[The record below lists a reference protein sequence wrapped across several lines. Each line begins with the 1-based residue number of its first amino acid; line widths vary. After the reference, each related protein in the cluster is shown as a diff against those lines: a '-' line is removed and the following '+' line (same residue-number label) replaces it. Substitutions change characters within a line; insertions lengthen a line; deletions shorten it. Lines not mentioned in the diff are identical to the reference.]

1 MSLEAGQQI
10 RDGRYRITRVL
21 GEGSQGTSY
30 EAVDAKEGRL
40 VAVKRFAVKGAS
52 SWKDVELAERE
63 AVVLRSLSHPLIPA
77 FVEHFEEDGAL
88 YLVTELVVG
97 TSLRALSKEGTRFR
111 SRDIALLLQDLGQ
124 IAEYLHRL
132 NPSVIHRDIKPGNVI
147 RRQDGRFVLVD
158 FGAVRAKLK
167 PTSGSTVVGTFGY
180 MAPEQFQGR
189 ALPQSDIYAIGVT
202 ALSLLTQSEPEDL
215 PHRGLG
221 IDVRTCLA
229 GRVDPRLIVLLE
241 RMVHPDPDQRL
252 THVSSHVA
260 PLLATASA
268 PSNREPR
275 GWDGRGSKGGGKR
288 AEKERRREEKR
299 FERDERKEEKRSRR
313 AAARAQFAARF
324 AARPFGRSDDEL
336 GPPREISGPLLALAK
351 AGVTIGAIVVA
362 PLVLSLL
369 SIVFGAQL
377 RRAAFKTRE
386 AGKRALARL
395 DREAQTLER
404 GTSDGEARVRVD
416 ATPPPAAP
424 GQRARIDPTRDAELD
439 LQAEEESQDAD
450 QAQRDQ
456 RRRR

>member
-1 MSLEAGQQI
+1 MALEAGQQI

-21 GEGSQGTSY
+21 GEGAQGTSF

-63 AVVLRSLSHPLIPA
+63 AVVLRSLSHPLIPS
-77 FVEHFEEDGAL
+77 FIEHFEEDGAL
-88 YLVTELVVG
+88 YLVTQLVNG
-97 TSLRALSKEGTRFR
+97 TSLRALSKNGTRFR
-111 SRDIALLLQDLGQ
+111 SRDIALLLHDLGQ

-147 RRQDGRFVLVD
+147 RREDGRFVLVD

-167 PTSGSTVVGTFGY
+167 PTGGSTVVGTFGY

-202 ALSLLTQSEPEDL
+202 ALSLLTSSEPEDL

-221 IDVRTCLA
+221 IDVRACLA

-252 THVSSHVA
+252 THISAHVG
-260 PLLATASA
+260 PLLATSSA
-268 PSNREPR
+268 PSGPDAR
-275 GWDGRGSKGGGKR
+275 GWDARGSKGSKR

-299 FERDERKEEKRSRR
+299 FSRDERKEAKRSSR
-313 AAARAQFAARF
+313 AEARAQFAARF
-324 AARPFGRSDDEL
+324 AARPFGRQDGEL
-336 GPPREISGPLLALAK
+336 GPPRELSGPLLALAK

-377 RRAAFKTRE
+377 RKAAYKTRE
-386 AGKRALARL
+386 AGRRALARL
-395 DREAQTLER
+395 DREAQHLER
-404 GTSDGEARVRVD
+404 GASDAEARMRVDPRHDAGPRVRVD
-416 ATPPPAAP
+416 APP
-424 GQRARIDPTRDAELD
+424 QDAEFEIS
-439 LQAEEESQDAD
+439 AEDEARAQEENERA
-450 QAQRDQ
+450 